1 MMVRPVMTMIRPTH
15 HSDGADD
22 DTAQTKEAAVHRTID
37 RIRQLLNPQPF
48 NNFILLLIII
58 NAIMM
63 GVATFPFVKNN
74 NDIQHIFELVDYILL
89 IIFTIECTMQL
100 IHFGP
105 RNFCNDGFRIFDL
118 LIVILSW
125 TMEGNATQVIRAF
138 RIFRASRLI
147 ARSITMRNLV
157 LAIFSV
163 IPKMN
168 AIFLLLLLFFGIFGV
183 LFTELY
189 MGMYVPEGYL
199 SQPYFD
205 DLWYSMFTLF
215 QMMTLVSSG
224 EYHVVLS

>member
-1 MMVRPVMTMIRPTH
+1 MRAMIRPTH
-15 HSDGADD
+15 HHSDD
-22 DTAQTKEAAVHRTID
+22 DDDDNDARTKEAAAVRRPTIN

-89 IIFTIECTMQL
+89 IIFTIECSMQL
-100 IHFGP
+100 IHHGP

-125 TMEGNATQVIRAF
+125 SMEGNATQVIRAF

-168 AIFLLLLLFFGIFGV
+168 AIFLLLLLFFEDILMMDTEEFVKLLIHFDV
-183 LFTELY
+183 L
-189 MGMYVPEGYL
+189 
-199 SQPYFD
+199 
-205 DLWYSMFTLF
+205 
-215 QMMTLVSSG
+215 
-224 EYHVVLS
+224 

>member
-1 MMVRPVMTMIRPTH
+1 MMARQAMIRSTH
-15 HSDGADD
+15 HSDDD
-22 DTAQTKEAAVHRTID
+22 DNEAQTEEAATVHRTID

-89 IIFTIECTMQL
+89 IIFTLECSMQL
-100 IHFGP
+100 IHHGP

-125 TMEGNATQVIRAF
+125 AMEGTQVIRAF

-147 ARSITMRNLV
+147 ARSTTMRNLV

-168 AIFLLLLLFFGIFGV
+168 GIFLLLLLFFGNCIRVGCIC
-183 LFTELY
+183 LR
-189 MGMYVPEGYL
+189 GI
-199 SQPYFD
+199 
-205 DLWYSMFTLF
+205 
-215 QMMTLVSSG
+215 
-224 EYHVVLS
+224 

>member
-1 MMVRPVMTMIRPTH
+1 MMARQAMIRSTH
-15 HSDGADD
+15 HSDDD
-22 DTAQTKEAAVHRTID
+22 DNEAQTNEAATVHRTID

-63 GVATFPFVKNN
+63 GVATFHFVKNN

-89 IIFTIECTMQL
+89 IIFTIECSMQL
-100 IHFGP
+100 IHHGP

-125 TMEGNATQVIRAF
+125 AMEGTQVIRAF

-147 ARSITMRNLV
+147 ARSTTMRNLV

-189 MGMYVPEGYL
+189 KGMYLPEGHS

-215 QMMTLVSSG
+215 QMMTLVSSR

>member
-1 MMVRPVMTMIRPTH
+1 MMARQAMARPTH
-15 HSDGADD
+15 DSDD
-22 DTAQTKEAAVHRTID
+22 DDDNEAQTKEAAVHRTID
-37 RIRQLLNPQPF
+37 HIRKLLNPQPF

-74 NDIQHIFELVDYILL
+74 DDIQHIFESVDHILL
-89 IIFTIECTMQL
+89 IIFTIECSMQL
-100 IHFGP
+100 IHHGP

-118 LIVILSW
+118 IIVILSW
-125 TMEGNATQVIRAF
+125 SMEGTQVIRAF

-147 ARSITMRNLV
+147 ARSTTTRNLV

-189 MGMYVPEGYL
+189 MGMYLPEGYL

-215 QMMTLVSSG
+215 QMMTLVSSN
-224 EYHVVLS
+224 SA